1 MAFDGKIV
9 NLFMD
14 DQATVAFPK
23 TKVKAISDDNGVGLE
38 ALLENKQEKFKA
50 IEVTLTSAEWSN
62 SKQSIAIS
70 GINENSIILVTPA
83 PKDKDYCNT
92 FGVHCSNQLKDTL
105 EFSCSMQPTEDIVMN
120 VLILN

>member
-50 IEVTLTSAEWSN
+50 IEVTLTSTGWNN

-70 GINENSIILVTPA
+70 GVNEDSIILVTSA
-83 PKDKDYCNT
+83 PKAKDHCNT
-92 FGVHCSNQLKDTL
+92 FGVYCSSQLEDTL
-105 EFSCSMQPTEDIVMN
+105 EFSCSIQPVEDIAMN